1 MDWPDIFLEGKG
13 RFMSDIVPFGKHKGK
28 PVDAL
33 LDDREY
39 VDWLTQQGWFRE
51 RYGNIY
57 QVVINNGA
65 EPSETPEHNA
75 MQARFLD
82 EEYVRALIRRLS
94 ENAENATIERW
105 LRDARLVGFEKA
117 GADVLIATYGYAV
130 CVEIKPTVGDD
141 YPAILRQIKRLGRTA
156 KYDYGED
163 TRFNVL
169 LVGSYTGVGAT
180 KEQFVQIFKLSDI
193 TVIFADELA

>member
-1 MDWPDIFLEGKG
+1 
-13 RFMSDIVPFGKHKGK
+13 MSDIVPFGKHKGK

-39 VDWLTQQGWFRE
+39 VEWLTQQGWFRE
-51 RYGNIY
+51 KYGNIY

-82 EEYVRALIRRLS
+82 EEYGQALIRQLL
-94 ENAENATIERW
+94 NAKNEKWFSNAH
-105 LRDARLVGFEKA
+105 LVGFEKA
-117 GADVLIATYGYAV
+117 GTDVLISTHEYAV

-156 KYDYGED
+156 KIDYTEYD
-163 TRFNVL
+163 RFNVL
-169 LVGSYTGVGAT
+169 FVGSYTGVGAT

-193 TVIFADELA
+193 TVIFADDLD